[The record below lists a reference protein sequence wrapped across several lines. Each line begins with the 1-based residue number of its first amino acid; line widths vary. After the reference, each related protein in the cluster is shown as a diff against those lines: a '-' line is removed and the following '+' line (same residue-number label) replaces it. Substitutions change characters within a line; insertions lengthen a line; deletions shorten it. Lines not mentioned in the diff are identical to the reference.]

1 MGRRIPGTRGAA
13 KVLGREV
20 LEAIERAPDVLDDI
34 AERFAVKKK
43 PAPAPRKA
51 APPAE
56 AAPLAVRPAPKKPAA
71 APAAKPAAAR
81 PAARKPVAQS
91 PLAVRPAPEFAAPP
105 TLQYGSGPNRDLA
118 ADVFAAAGAPGKK
131 LSFSDW
137 RASQP
142 SSEAQLFDTSRLHE
156 VPDVPQTQMP
166 RYEPPRGPSAR
177 IQDALARPDVTDA
190 INDIVAKGVA
200 MGGRRWY
207 NTEPLL
213 ARMRQLMPDT
223 DAAAQY
229 ARLMDL
235 VAATSPGSKV
245 PDNIRTASY
254 YNYLA
259 ANGLPIPDKP
269 APGYG
274 AKTQGSHTQHARN
287 LDALG
292 GWDIFKN
299 PKPAS
304 FSTNLQGNQQNVT
317 IDTHNFRL
325 PGLLAR
331 DPRFLET
338 SIKPEKGEGVEML
351 RPQRWYNEGSL
362 SMDDAVARPVFWSA
376 QPNANEYGYYEKWQQ
391 QQAREMGL
399 TPAQYQGSMW
409 IGGGDDTGLASAPE
423 PFLDTLD
430 SRVRY
435 TGDRLNVDHEK
446 VLDRLLRGE
455 TPLLATGGPVSL
467 DALASKYNW
476 SSDADAQR
484 I

>member
-1 MGRRIPGTRGAA
+1 
-13 KVLGREV
+13 
-20 LEAIERAPDVLDDI
+20 
-34 AERFAVKKK
+34 
-43 PAPAPRKA
+43 
-51 APPAE
+51 
-56 AAPLAVRPAPKKPAA
+56 
-71 APAAKPAAAR
+71 
-81 PAARKPVAQS
+81 VA
-91 PLAVRPAPEFAAPP
+91 
-105 TLQYGSGPNRDLA
+105 G
-118 ADVFAAAGAPGKK
+118 
-131 LSFSDW
+131 
-137 RASQP
+137 
-142 SSEAQLFDTSRLHE
+142 
-156 VPDVPQTQMP
+156 
-166 RYEPPRGPSAR
+166 
-177 IQDALARPDVTDA
+177 A
-190 INDIVAKGVA
+190 INDIVAKGVEL
-200 MGGRRWY
+200 GGPRWY

-213 ARMRQLMPDT
+213 ARMRQIMPDV
-223 DAAAQY
+223 DAAAKY

-235 VAATSPGSKV
+235 VAATSPRAKV

-269 APGYG
+269 AAGYG
-274 AKTQGSHTQHARN
+274 SVAQGLHTQNARM
-287 LDALG
+287 LEGLG
-292 GWDIFKN
+292 GWDVFKN

-304 FSTNLQGNQQNVT
+304 FSSNLQGNQNNVT

-325 PGLLAR
+325 PGILAR

-338 SIKPEKGEGVEML
+338 SIKPEAGEAVEML

-362 SMDDAVARPVFWSA
+362 SMDDAVARPAFWTA
-376 QPNANEYGYYEKWQQ
+376 KPNDNEYGFYEAWQQ

-399 TPAQYQGSMW
+399 TPAQYQASMW

-455 TPLLATGGPVSL
+455 TPLLATGGAVAL

>member
-1 MGRRIPGTRGAA
+1 MPGRSRIPFLGGLEEAI
-13 KVLGREV
+13 GREATA
-20 LEAIERAPDVLDDI
+20 AIEDVLQSL
-34 AERFAVKKK
+34 AVKKK
-43 PAPAPRKA
+43 PTPAPRKA
-51 APPAE
+51 P
-56 AAPLAVRPAPKKPAA
+56 AAPLAVKPK
-71 APAAKPAAAR
+71 APAAKPAAKPPAAKPMAAR
-81 PAARKPVAQS
+81 PAAKKPAAPS
-91 PLAVRPAPEFAAPP
+91 PLAVRPASEFAAPP

-137 RASQP
+137 RASQANTG
-142 SSEAQLFDTSRLHE
+142 AQLFDTSRLHE

-177 IQDALARPDVTDA
+177 IQDALAQPEVAGA

-200 MGGRRWY
+200 MGGPRWY

-213 ARMRQLMPDT
+213 ARMRTLMPDT

-235 VAATSPGSKV
+235 VAATSPGAKV
-245 PDNIRTASY
+245 QDNIRTASY

-269 APGYG
+269 AKGYG
-274 AKTQGSHTQHARN
+274 AKTQGLHTQNVRN
-287 LDALG
+287 LQDLG
-292 GWDIFKN
+292 GWDIFRN

-304 FSTNLQGNQQNVT
+304 FSTNLQGNQRNVT

-325 PGLLAR
+325 PGILAR

-338 SIKPEKGEGVEML
+338 SIKPEKGEAVEML

-362 SMDDAVARPVFWSA
+362 SMDDAVARPVFWTA
-376 QPNANEYGYYEKWQQ
+376 KPNNNEYAFYEAWQQ
-391 QQAREMGL
+391 QQARELGL
-399 TPAQYQGSMW
+399 TPAQYQASMW
-409 IGGGDDTGLASAPE
+409 IGGGDDTGLGSAPE
-423 PFLDTLD
+423 AFLDTLD

-455 TPLLATGGPVSL
+455 TPLLATGGAVTL